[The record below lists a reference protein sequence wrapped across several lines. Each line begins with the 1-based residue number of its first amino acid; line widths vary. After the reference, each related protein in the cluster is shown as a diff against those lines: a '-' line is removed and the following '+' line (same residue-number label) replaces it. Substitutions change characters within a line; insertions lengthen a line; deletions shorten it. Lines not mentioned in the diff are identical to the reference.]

1 MGDMTVDELKD
12 KKLWFLWSAKPGRNG
27 KVTKVPFAANG
38 GATGTDDAHKGTW
51 VSFDDA
57 ESARNQFQAS
67 GIGLK
72 IPKGFFLLDIDHK
85 DISDSFAQLMLSR
98 FSSYAEVSPSGK
110 GIHIIGQCDITKL
123 PVHFDDRRKR
133 LVLDSEYYQKCS
145 DIGLELYIG
154 DITNRYGTF
163 TGNTINSLPIADCT
177 QAVLTTLDKEMRK
190 KPKAK
195 YSAKRDGDRAVF
207 DIVCDLR
214 KQKNGD
220 KFIRLYDKGDFSEYG
235 SQSEADAAL
244 CALIAFRTG
253 ADPDAIDEVFRSS
266 ALYRSKWERDDYRE
280 NTINAGISACNG
292 VFHRSKME
300 HPDFIKFN
308 EQTGEPY
315 VSVPLLAKYVREHLP
330 YILVRDNGK
339 QGLLKYVYEGGCY
352 RLYADNM
359 LLGIIKKYIADYDE
373 ELVKMSKINEALL
386 HITTDLTY
394 VSQDALNADEDIIN
408 FQNGILKITA
418 TDTEL
423 IPHSADI
430 LSTIQLPCEW
440 SDEDIDTPVFD
451 SYMDT
456 LTNGDE
462 MVKQLLMEF
471 IGVCISNVK
480 GWRMKKALFL
490 VGQGDTGKSQLKSL
504 VERLLGRGNF
514 IGIDL
519 KEIESRFGTGA
530 VYGTR
535 LAGSSD
541 MSFLSVD
548 ELKTFKKMTGGDS
561 LFAEFKGQQAFE
573 FTFNGLLWFC
583 MNRLP
588 KFGGDDGK
596 WVYDRIMVVDCP
608 NVIPKEQQ
616 DKQLLEKMYAE
627 RRGIVKKAVK
637 ALQTVITNG
646 YRFTEPDSIAEARR
660 DYQSANS
667 TVISFYEECMCPWEN
682 GKIVRHCTTGRIYKV
697 YQAWCR
703 ENNHGY
709 ARTAKEF
716 REQLAGYL
724 GGTFADV
731 TTRQKGNTYYKD
743 FTITEETKELYA
755 KEYGYEE
762 TEFLAG

>member
-1 MGDMTVDELKD
+1 MGDMTVEELKD
-12 KKLWFLWSAKPGRNG
+12 KNLWFLWSAKPGKNG

-57 ESARNQFQAS
+57 ESARNQFRAS
-67 GIGLK
+67 GLGLK

-85 DISDSFAQLMLSR
+85 DISDPFAQLMLSR

-123 PVHFDDRRKR
+123 PVHFDDRRKK
-133 LVLDSEYYQKCS
+133 LVLDSEYYQKRS

-195 YSAKRDGDRAVF
+195 YSAKRDGGRAVF

-315 VSVPLLAKYVREHLP
+315 VSVPLLAKYVREHLQ

-373 ELVKMSKINEALL
+373 ELVKMSKVNEVLL

-394 VSQDALNADEDIIN
+394 VSPDSLNADEDIIN

-440 SDEDIDTPVFD
+440 SNEDI
-451 SYMDT
+451 
-456 LTNGDE
+456 L
-462 MVKQLLMEF
+462 VK
-471 IGVCISNVK
+471 NP
-480 GWRMKKALFL
+480 
-490 VGQGDTGKSQLKSL
+490 
-504 VERLLGRGNF
+504 
-514 IGIDL
+514 
-519 KEIESRFGTGA
+519 FG
-530 VYGTR
+530 
-535 LAGSSD
+535 
-541 MSFLSVD
+541 F
-548 ELKTFKKMTGGDS
+548 
-561 LFAEFKGQQAFE
+561 
-573 FTFNGLLWFC
+573 
-583 MNRLP
+583 
-588 KFGGDDGK
+588 
-596 WVYDRIMVVDCP
+596 
-608 NVIPKEQQ
+608 
-616 DKQLLEKMYAE
+616 
-627 RRGIVKKAVK
+627 
-637 ALQTVITNG
+637 
-646 YRFTEPDSIAEARR
+646 
-660 DYQSANS
+660 
-667 TVISFYEECMCPWEN
+667 
-682 GKIVRHCTTGRIYKV
+682 
-697 YQAWCR
+697 
-703 ENNHGY
+703 
-709 ARTAKEF
+709 
-716 REQLAGYL
+716 QLAGVL
-724 GGTFADV
+724 VNDAVTREAISKDQMRKFLKFVHDDV
-731 TTRQKGNTYYKD
+731 VYCKY
-743 FTITEETKELYA
+743 
-755 KEYGYEE
+755 
-762 TEFLAG
+762 

>member
-57 ESARNQFQAS
+57 ESARNQFRAS
-67 GIGLK
+67 GLGLK

-85 DISDSFAQLMLSR
+85 DISDPFAQLMLSR

-123 PVHFDDRRKR
+123 PVHFDDRRKK
-133 LVLDSEYYQKCS
+133 LVLDSEYYQKRS

-195 YSAKRDGDRAVF
+195 YSAKRDGGRAVF

-315 VSVPLLAKYVREHLP
+315 VSVPLLAKYVREHLQ

-373 ELVKMSKINEALL
+373 ELVKMSKVNEVLL

-394 VSQDALNADEDIIN
+394 VSPDSLNADEDIIN

-440 SDEDIDTPVFD
+440 SNEDI
-451 SYMDT
+451 
-456 LTNGDE
+456 L
-462 MVKQLLMEF
+462 VK
-471 IGVCISNVK
+471 NP
-480 GWRMKKALFL
+480 
-490 VGQGDTGKSQLKSL
+490 
-504 VERLLGRGNF
+504 
-514 IGIDL
+514 
-519 KEIESRFGTGA
+519 FG
-530 VYGTR
+530 
-535 LAGSSD
+535 
-541 MSFLSVD
+541 F
-548 ELKTFKKMTGGDS
+548 
-561 LFAEFKGQQAFE
+561 
-573 FTFNGLLWFC
+573 
-583 MNRLP
+583 
-588 KFGGDDGK
+588 
-596 WVYDRIMVVDCP
+596 
-608 NVIPKEQQ
+608 
-616 DKQLLEKMYAE
+616 
-627 RRGIVKKAVK
+627 
-637 ALQTVITNG
+637 
-646 YRFTEPDSIAEARR
+646 
-660 DYQSANS
+660 
-667 TVISFYEECMCPWEN
+667 
-682 GKIVRHCTTGRIYKV
+682 
-697 YQAWCR
+697 
-703 ENNHGY
+703 
-709 ARTAKEF
+709 
-716 REQLAGYL
+716 QLAGVLVNDAVTREAISKDQMRKFLKFVHDDVVYCKYYEVVYIL
-724 GGTFADV
+724 FHTGMRISEFCGLTLKDIDLENRTINIDHQLQRTSDMRYIIETTKTDAGTRV
-731 TTRQKGNTYYKD
+731 LP
-743 FTITEETKELYA
+743 ITEDVAQMFQAIIEDRNAPKVEKTIDGYSGFLFYDDNGMPLVAMHWQHRFNHMVGRYNDIYRVQMPNITPHVCRHTYCSNMAKSGMNPKTLQYLMGHSDISVTMNVYTHIGFDDAEEELKRMEEFQKAQAEIEKKNDA
-755 KEYGYEE
+755 KAVSQKM
-762 TEFLAG
+762 FKVV

>member
-1 MGDMTVDELKD
+1 MGDMTVEELKD
-12 KKLWFLWSAKPGRNG
+12 KNLWFLWSAKPGKNG

-57 ESARNQFQAS
+57 ESARNQFRAS
-67 GIGLK
+67 GLGLK

-85 DISDSFAQLMLSR
+85 DISDPFAQLMLSR

-123 PVHFDDRRKR
+123 PVHFDDRRKK
-133 LVLDSEYYQKCS
+133 LVLDSEYYQKRS

-195 YSAKRDGDRAVF
+195 YSAKRDGGRAVF

-315 VSVPLLAKYVREHLP
+315 VSVPLLAKYVREHLQ

-373 ELVKMSKINEALL
+373 ELVKMSKVNEVLL

-394 VSQDALNADEDIIN
+394 VSPDSLNADEDIIN

-440 SDEDIDTPVFD
+440 SNEDI
-451 SYMDT
+451 
-456 LTNGDE
+456 L
-462 MVKQLLMEF
+462 VK
-471 IGVCISNVK
+471 NP
-480 GWRMKKALFL
+480 
-490 VGQGDTGKSQLKSL
+490 
-504 VERLLGRGNF
+504 
-514 IGIDL
+514 
-519 KEIESRFGTGA
+519 FG
-530 VYGTR
+530 
-535 LAGSSD
+535 
-541 MSFLSVD
+541 F
-548 ELKTFKKMTGGDS
+548 
-561 LFAEFKGQQAFE
+561 
-573 FTFNGLLWFC
+573 
-583 MNRLP
+583 
-588 KFGGDDGK
+588 
-596 WVYDRIMVVDCP
+596 
-608 NVIPKEQQ
+608 
-616 DKQLLEKMYAE
+616 
-627 RRGIVKKAVK
+627 
-637 ALQTVITNG
+637 
-646 YRFTEPDSIAEARR
+646 
-660 DYQSANS
+660 
-667 TVISFYEECMCPWEN
+667 
-682 GKIVRHCTTGRIYKV
+682 
-697 YQAWCR
+697 
-703 ENNHGY
+703 
-709 ARTAKEF
+709 
-716 REQLAGYL
+716 QLAGVLVNDAVTREAISKDQMRKFLKFVHDDVVYCKYYEVVYIL
-724 GGTFADV
+724 FHTGMRISEFCGLTLKDIDLENRTANIDHQLQRTSDMRYIIEITKTDAGTRV
-731 TTRQKGNTYYKD
+731 LP
-743 FTITEETKELYA
+743 ITEDVAQMFQAIIEDRNAPKVEKSIDGYSGFLFYDDNGMPLVAMHWQHRFNHMVGRYNDIYRVQMPNITPHVCRHTYCSNMAKSGMNPKTLQYLMGHSDISVTMNVYTHIGFDDAEEELKRMEEFRKAQAEVEQKKE
-755 KEYGYEE
+755 KPMSQKM
-762 TEFLAG
+762 FKVV

>member
-1 MGDMTVDELKD
+1 MTVEELKD
-12 KKLWFLWSAKPGRNG
+12 KNLWFLWSAKPSKNG

-38 GATGTDDAHKGTW
+38 GATGTDYAHKGTW

-57 ESARNQFQAS
+57 ESARNQFRAS
-67 GIGLK
+67 GLGLK

-85 DISDSFAQLMLSR
+85 DISDPFAQLMLSR

-123 PVHFDDRRKR
+123 PVHFDDRRKK
-133 LVLDSEYYQKCS
+133 LVLDSEYYQKRS

-163 TGNTINSLPIADCT
+163 TGNIINSLPIADCT

-292 VFHRSKME
+292 VLHRSKME

-315 VSVPLLAKYVREHLP
+315 VSVPLLAKYVREHLQ

-373 ELVKMSKINEALL
+373 ELVKMSKVNEVLL

-440 SDEDIDTPVFD
+440 SNEDI
-451 SYMDT
+451 
-456 LTNGDE
+456 L
-462 MVKQLLMEF
+462 VK
-471 IGVCISNVK
+471 NP
-480 GWRMKKALFL
+480 
-490 VGQGDTGKSQLKSL
+490 
-504 VERLLGRGNF
+504 
-514 IGIDL
+514 
-519 KEIESRFGTGA
+519 FG
-530 VYGTR
+530 
-535 LAGSSD
+535 
-541 MSFLSVD
+541 F
-548 ELKTFKKMTGGDS
+548 
-561 LFAEFKGQQAFE
+561 
-573 FTFNGLLWFC
+573 
-583 MNRLP
+583 
-588 KFGGDDGK
+588 
-596 WVYDRIMVVDCP
+596 
-608 NVIPKEQQ
+608 
-616 DKQLLEKMYAE
+616 
-627 RRGIVKKAVK
+627 
-637 ALQTVITNG
+637 
-646 YRFTEPDSIAEARR
+646 
-660 DYQSANS
+660 
-667 TVISFYEECMCPWEN
+667 
-682 GKIVRHCTTGRIYKV
+682 
-697 YQAWCR
+697 
-703 ENNHGY
+703 
-709 ARTAKEF
+709 
-716 REQLAGYL
+716 QLAGVLVNDAVTREAISKDQMRKFLKFVHDDVVYCKYYEVVYIL
-724 GGTFADV
+724 FHTGMRISEFCGLTLKDIDLENRTINIDHQLQRTSDMRYIIETTKTDAGTRV
-731 TTRQKGNTYYKD
+731 LP
-743 FTITEETKELYA
+743 ITEDVAQMFQAIIEDRNAPKVEKTIDGYSGFLFYDDNGMPLVAMHWQHRFNHMVGRYNDIYRVQMPNITPHVCRHTYCSNMAKSGMNPKTLQYLMGHSDISVTMNVYTHIGFDDAEEELKRMEEFQKAQAEIEKKNDA
-755 KEYGYEE
+755 KAVSQKM
-762 TEFLAG
+762 FKVV

>member
-1 MGDMTVDELKD
+1 MGDMTVEELKD
-12 KKLWFLWSAKPGRNG
+12 KNLWFLWSAKPGKNG

-57 ESARNQFQAS
+57 ESARNQFRAS
-67 GIGLK
+67 WLGLK

-85 DISDSFAQLMLSR
+85 DISDPFAQLMLSR

-123 PVHFDDRRKR
+123 PVHFDDRRKK
-133 LVLDSEYYQKCS
+133 LVLDSEYYQKRS

-195 YSAKRDGDRAVF
+195 YSAKRDGGRAVF

-315 VSVPLLAKYVREHLP
+315 VSVPLLAKYVREHLQ

-373 ELVKMSKINEALL
+373 ELVKMSKVNEVLL

-394 VSQDALNADEDIIN
+394 VSPDSLNADEDIIN

-440 SDEDIDTPVFD
+440 SNEDI
-451 SYMDT
+451 
-456 LTNGDE
+456 L
-462 MVKQLLMEF
+462 VK
-471 IGVCISNVK
+471 NP
-480 GWRMKKALFL
+480 
-490 VGQGDTGKSQLKSL
+490 
-504 VERLLGRGNF
+504 
-514 IGIDL
+514 
-519 KEIESRFGTGA
+519 FG
-530 VYGTR
+530 
-535 LAGSSD
+535 
-541 MSFLSVD
+541 F
-548 ELKTFKKMTGGDS
+548 
-561 LFAEFKGQQAFE
+561 
-573 FTFNGLLWFC
+573 
-583 MNRLP
+583 
-588 KFGGDDGK
+588 
-596 WVYDRIMVVDCP
+596 
-608 NVIPKEQQ
+608 
-616 DKQLLEKMYAE
+616 
-627 RRGIVKKAVK
+627 
-637 ALQTVITNG
+637 
-646 YRFTEPDSIAEARR
+646 
-660 DYQSANS
+660 
-667 TVISFYEECMCPWEN
+667 
-682 GKIVRHCTTGRIYKV
+682 
-697 YQAWCR
+697 
-703 ENNHGY
+703 
-709 ARTAKEF
+709 
-716 REQLAGYL
+716 QLAGVLVNDAVTREAISKDQMRKFLKFVHDDVVYCKYYEVVYIL
-724 GGTFADV
+724 FHTGMRISEFCGLTLKDIDLENRTINIDHQLQRTSDMRYIIETTKTDAGTRV
-731 TTRQKGNTYYKD
+731 LP
-743 FTITEETKELYA
+743 ITEDVAQMFQAIIEDRNAPKVEKTIDGYSGFLFYDDNGMPLVAMHWQHRFNHMVGRYNDIYRVQMPNITPHVCRHTYCSNMAKSGMNPKTLQYLMGHSDISVTMNVYTHIGFDDAEEELKRMEEFQKAQAEIEKKNDA
-755 KEYGYEE
+755 KAVSQKM
-762 TEFLAG
+762 FKVV

>member
-1 MGDMTVDELKD
+1 M
-12 KKLWFLWSAKPGRNG
+12 
-27 KVTKVPFAANG
+27 
-38 GATGTDDAHKGTW
+38 
-51 VSFDDA
+51 
-57 ESARNQFQAS
+57 Q
-67 GIGLK
+67 
-72 IPKGFFLLDIDHK
+72 
-85 DISDSFAQLMLSR
+85 
-98 FSSYAEVSPSGK
+98 
-110 GIHIIGQCDITKL
+110 
-123 PVHFDDRRKR
+123 
-133 LVLDSEYYQKCS
+133 
-145 DIGLELYIG
+145 
-154 DITNRYGTF
+154 
-163 TGNTINSLPIADCT
+163 
-177 QAVLTTLDKEMRK
+177 MRI
-190 KPKAK
+190 
-195 YSAKRDGDRAVF
+195 F
-207 DIVCDLR
+207 
-214 KQKNGD
+214 
-220 KFIRLYDKGDFSEYG
+220 
-235 SQSEADAAL
+235 
-244 CALIAFRTG
+244 
-253 ADPDAIDEVFRSS
+253 
-266 ALYRSKWERDDYRE
+266 
-280 NTINAGISACNG
+280 
-292 VFHRSKME
+292 
-300 HPDFIKFN
+300 
-308 EQTGEPY
+308 
-315 VSVPLLAKYVREHLP
+315 
-330 YILVRDNGK
+330 
-339 QGLLKYVYEGGCY
+339 
-352 RLYADNM
+352 
-359 LLGIIKKYIADYDE
+359 
-373 ELVKMSKINEALL
+373 
-386 HITTDLTY
+386 
-394 VSQDALNADEDIIN
+394 
-408 FQNGILKITA
+408 TA

-440 SDEDIDTPVFD
+440 SDEYIDTPVFD

-616 DKQLLEKMYAE
+616 DKQLLEKMFAE

-637 ALQTVITNG
+637 ALQTVIANG

>member
-1 MGDMTVDELKD
+1 MGDMTVEELKD
-12 KKLWFLWSAKPGRNG
+12 KNLWFLWSAKPGKNG

-67 GIGLK
+67 GLGLK

-85 DISDSFAQLMLSR
+85 DISDPFAQLMLSR

-133 LVLDSEYYQKCS
+133 LVLDSEYYQKRS

-195 YSAKRDGDRAVF
+195 YSAKRDGGRAVF

-315 VSVPLLAKYVREHLP
+315 VSVPLLAKYVREHLQ

-373 ELVKMSKINEALL
+373 ELVKMSKVNEVLL

-440 SDEDIDTPVFD
+440 SNEDI
-451 SYMDT
+451 
-456 LTNGDE
+456 L
-462 MVKQLLMEF
+462 VK
-471 IGVCISNVK
+471 NP
-480 GWRMKKALFL
+480 
-490 VGQGDTGKSQLKSL
+490 
-504 VERLLGRGNF
+504 
-514 IGIDL
+514 
-519 KEIESRFGTGA
+519 FG
-530 VYGTR
+530 
-535 LAGSSD
+535 
-541 MSFLSVD
+541 F
-548 ELKTFKKMTGGDS
+548 
-561 LFAEFKGQQAFE
+561 
-573 FTFNGLLWFC
+573 
-583 MNRLP
+583 
-588 KFGGDDGK
+588 
-596 WVYDRIMVVDCP
+596 
-608 NVIPKEQQ
+608 
-616 DKQLLEKMYAE
+616 
-627 RRGIVKKAVK
+627 
-637 ALQTVITNG
+637 
-646 YRFTEPDSIAEARR
+646 
-660 DYQSANS
+660 
-667 TVISFYEECMCPWEN
+667 
-682 GKIVRHCTTGRIYKV
+682 
-697 YQAWCR
+697 
-703 ENNHGY
+703 
-709 ARTAKEF
+709 
-716 REQLAGYL
+716 QLAGVLVNDAVTREAISKDQMRKFLKFVHDDVVYCKYYEVVYIL
-724 GGTFADV
+724 FHTGMRISEFCGLTLKDIDLENRTINIDHQLQRTSDMRYIIETTKTDAGTRV
-731 TTRQKGNTYYKD
+731 LP
-743 FTITEETKELYA
+743 ITEDVAQMFQAIIEDRNAPKVEKTIDGYSGFLFYDDNGMPLVAMHWQHRFNHMVGRYNDIYRVQMPNITPHVCRHTYCSNMAKSGMNPKTLQYLMGHSDISVTMNVYTHIGFDDAEEELKRMEEFQKAQAEIEKKNDA
-755 KEYGYEE
+755 KAVSQKM
-762 TEFLAG
+762 FKVV

>member
-1 MGDMTVDELKD
+1 MGDMTVEELKD
-12 KKLWFLWSAKPGRNG
+12 KNLWFLWSAKPSKNG

-38 GATGTDDAHKGTW
+38 GATGTDYAHKGTW

-57 ESARNQFQAS
+57 ESARNQFRAS
-67 GIGLK
+67 GLGLK

-85 DISDSFAQLMLSR
+85 DISDPFAQLMLSR

-123 PVHFDDRRKR
+123 PVHFDDRRKK
-133 LVLDSEYYQKCS
+133 LVLDSEYYQKRS

-163 TGNTINSLPIADCT
+163 TGNIINSLPIADCT

-292 VFHRSKME
+292 VLHRSKME

-315 VSVPLLAKYVREHLP
+315 VSVPLLAKYVREHLQ

-373 ELVKMSKINEALL
+373 ELVKMSKVNEVLL

-394 VSQDALNADEDIIN
+394 VS
-408 FQNGILKITA
+408 
-418 TDTEL
+418 
-423 IPHSADI
+423 
-430 LSTIQLPCEW
+430 
-440 SDEDIDTPVFD
+440 
-451 SYMDT
+451 
-456 LTNGDE
+456 
-462 MVKQLLMEF
+462 
-471 IGVCISNVK
+471 
-480 GWRMKKALFL
+480 
-490 VGQGDTGKSQLKSL
+490 
-504 VERLLGRGNF
+504 
-514 IGIDL
+514 
-519 KEIESRFGTGA
+519 
-530 VYGTR
+530 
-535 LAGSSD
+535 
-541 MSFLSVD
+541 
-548 ELKTFKKMTGGDS
+548 
-561 LFAEFKGQQAFE
+561 
-573 FTFNGLLWFC
+573 
-583 MNRLP
+583 
-588 KFGGDDGK
+588 
-596 WVYDRIMVVDCP
+596 
-608 NVIPKEQQ
+608 
-616 DKQLLEKMYAE
+616 
-627 RRGIVKKAVK
+627 
-637 ALQTVITNG
+637 
-646 YRFTEPDSIAEARR
+646 
-660 DYQSANS
+660 
-667 TVISFYEECMCPWEN
+667 
-682 GKIVRHCTTGRIYKV
+682 
-697 YQAWCR
+697 
-703 ENNHGY
+703 
-709 ARTAKEF
+709 
-716 REQLAGYL
+716 
-724 GGTFADV
+724 
-731 TTRQKGNTYYKD
+731 
-743 FTITEETKELYA
+743 
-755 KEYGYEE
+755 
-762 TEFLAG
+762 

>member
-1 MGDMTVDELKD
+1 MTVEELKD
-12 KKLWFLWSAKPGRNG
+12 KNLWFLWSAKPGKNG

-57 ESARNQFQAS
+57 ESARNQFRAS
-67 GIGLK
+67 GLGLK

-85 DISDSFAQLMLSR
+85 DISDPFAQLMLSR

-123 PVHFDDRRKR
+123 PVHFDDRRKK
-133 LVLDSEYYQKCS
+133 LVLDSEYYQKRS

-195 YSAKRDGDRAVF
+195 YSAKRDGGRAVF

-292 VFHRSKME
+292 VFHGSKME

-315 VSVPLLAKYVREHLP
+315 VSVPLLAKYVREHLQ

-373 ELVKMSKINEALL
+373 ELVKMSKVNEVFCILPQTL
-386 HITTDLTY
+386 H
-394 VSQDALNADEDIIN
+394 
-408 FQNGILKITA
+408 
-418 TDTEL
+418 
-423 IPHSADI
+423 
-430 LSTIQLPCEW
+430 
-440 SDEDIDTPVFD
+440 
-451 SYMDT
+451 M
-456 LTNGDE
+456 
-462 MVKQLLMEF
+462 
-471 IGVCISNVK
+471 
-480 GWRMKKALFL
+480 
-490 VGQGDTGKSQLKSL
+490 
-504 VERLLGRGNF
+504 
-514 IGIDL
+514 
-519 KEIESRFGTGA
+519 
-530 VYGTR
+530 
-535 LAGSSD
+535 
-541 MSFLSVD
+541 
-548 ELKTFKKMTGGDS
+548 
-561 LFAEFKGQQAFE
+561 
-573 FTFNGLLWFC
+573 
-583 MNRLP
+583 
-588 KFGGDDGK
+588 
-596 WVYDRIMVVDCP
+596 
-608 NVIPKEQQ
+608 
-616 DKQLLEKMYAE
+616 
-627 RRGIVKKAVK
+627 
-637 ALQTVITNG
+637 
-646 YRFTEPDSIAEARR
+646 
-660 DYQSANS
+660 
-667 TVISFYEECMCPWEN
+667 
-682 GKIVRHCTTGRIYKV
+682 
-697 YQAWCR
+697 
-703 ENNHGY
+703 
-709 ARTAKEF
+709 
-716 REQLAGYL
+716 
-724 GGTFADV
+724 
-731 TTRQKGNTYYKD
+731 
-743 FTITEETKELYA
+743 
-755 KEYGYEE
+755 
-762 TEFLAG
+762 

>member
-38 GATGTDDAHKGTW
+38 GATGTDDAHKGRW

-57 ESARNQFQAS
+57 ESARNQFRAS
-67 GIGLK
+67 GLGLK

-85 DISDSFAQLMLSR
+85 DISDPFAQLMLSR

-133 LVLDSEYYQKCS
+133 LVLDSEYYQKRS

-195 YSAKRDGDRAVF
+195 YSAKRDGDRSVF

-300 HPDFIKFN
+300 HSDFIKFN

-315 VSVPLLAKYVREHLP
+315 VSVPLLAKYVREHLQ

-373 ELVKMSKINEALL
+373 ELVKMSKVNEVLL

-418 TDTEL
+418 TDTTFSRYTF
-423 IPHSADI
+423 HH
-430 LSTIQLPCEW
+430 T
-440 SDEDIDTPVFD
+440 T
-451 SYMDT
+451 
-456 LTNGDE
+456 
-462 MVKQLLMEF
+462 
-471 IGVCISNVK
+471 
-480 GWRMKKALFL
+480 
-490 VGQGDTGKSQLKSL
+490 SL
-504 VERLLGRGNF
+504 
-514 IGIDL
+514 
-519 KEIESRFGTGA
+519 
-530 VYGTR
+530 
-535 LAGSSD
+535 
-541 MSFLSVD
+541 
-548 ELKTFKKMTGGDS
+548 
-561 LFAEFKGQQAFE
+561 
-573 FTFNGLLWFC
+573 
-583 MNRLP
+583 
-588 KFGGDDGK
+588 
-596 WVYDRIMVVDCP
+596 
-608 NVIPKEQQ
+608 
-616 DKQLLEKMYAE
+616 
-627 RRGIVKKAVK
+627 
-637 ALQTVITNG
+637 
-646 YRFTEPDSIAEARR
+646 
-660 DYQSANS
+660 
-667 TVISFYEECMCPWEN
+667 
-682 GKIVRHCTTGRIYKV
+682 
-697 YQAWCR
+697 
-703 ENNHGY
+703 
-709 ARTAKEF
+709 
-716 REQLAGYL
+716 
-724 GGTFADV
+724 
-731 TTRQKGNTYYKD
+731 
-743 FTITEETKELYA
+743 
-755 KEYGYEE
+755 
-762 TEFLAG
+762 

>member
-1 MGDMTVDELKD
+1 MGDMTVEELKD
-12 KKLWFLWSAKPGRNG
+12 KNLWFLWSAKPGKNG

-57 ESARNQFQAS
+57 ESARNQFRAS
-67 GIGLK
+67 GLGLK

-85 DISDSFAQLMLSR
+85 DISDPFAQLMLSR

-123 PVHFDDRRKR
+123 PVHFDDRRKK
-133 LVLDSEYYQKCS
+133 LVLDSEYYQKRS

-195 YSAKRDGDRAVF
+195 YSAKRDGGRAVF

-315 VSVPLLAKYVREHLP
+315 VSVPLLAKYVREHLQ

-373 ELVKMSKINEALL
+373 ELVKMSKVNEVLL

-394 VSQDALNADEDIIN
+394 VSPDSLNADEDIIN

-440 SDEDIDTPVFD
+440 SNEDI
-451 SYMDT
+451 
-456 LTNGDE
+456 L
-462 MVKQLLMEF
+462 VK
-471 IGVCISNVK
+471 NP
-480 GWRMKKALFL
+480 
-490 VGQGDTGKSQLKSL
+490 
-504 VERLLGRGNF
+504 
-514 IGIDL
+514 
-519 KEIESRFGTGA
+519 FG
-530 VYGTR
+530 
-535 LAGSSD
+535 
-541 MSFLSVD
+541 F
-548 ELKTFKKMTGGDS
+548 
-561 LFAEFKGQQAFE
+561 
-573 FTFNGLLWFC
+573 
-583 MNRLP
+583 
-588 KFGGDDGK
+588 
-596 WVYDRIMVVDCP
+596 
-608 NVIPKEQQ
+608 
-616 DKQLLEKMYAE
+616 
-627 RRGIVKKAVK
+627 
-637 ALQTVITNG
+637 
-646 YRFTEPDSIAEARR
+646 
-660 DYQSANS
+660 
-667 TVISFYEECMCPWEN
+667 
-682 GKIVRHCTTGRIYKV
+682 
-697 YQAWCR
+697 
-703 ENNHGY
+703 
-709 ARTAKEF
+709 
-716 REQLAGYL
+716 QLAGVLVNDAVTREAISKDQMRKFLKFVHDDVVYCKYYEVVYIL
-724 GGTFADV
+724 FHTGMRISEFCGLTLKDIDLENRTINIDHQLQRTSDMRYIIETTKTDAGTRV
-731 TTRQKGNTYYKD
+731 LP
-743 FTITEETKELYA
+743 ITEDVAQMFQAIIEDRNAPNVEKSIDGYSGFLFYDDNGMPLVAMHWQHRFNHMVGRYNDIYRVQMPNITPHVCRHTYCSNMAKSGMNPKTLQYLMGHSDISVTMNVYTHIGFDDAEEELKRMEEFQKAQAEIEKKNDA
-755 KEYGYEE
+755 KAVSQKM
-762 TEFLAG
+762 FKVV

>member
-1 MGDMTVDELKD
+1 MGDMTVEELKD
-12 KKLWFLWSAKPGRNG
+12 KNLWFLWSAKPGKNG

-57 ESARNQFQAS
+57 ESARNQFRAS
-67 GIGLK
+67 GLGLK

-85 DISDSFAQLMLSR
+85 DISDPFAQLMLSR

-123 PVHFDDRRKR
+123 PVHFDDRRKK
-133 LVLDSEYYQKCS
+133 LVLDSEYYQKRS

-195 YSAKRDGDRAVF
+195 YSAKRDGGRAVF

-315 VSVPLLAKYVREHLP
+315 VSVPLLAKYVREHLQ

-373 ELVKMSKINEALL
+373 ELVKMSKVNEVLL

-394 VSQDALNADEDIIN
+394 VSPDSLNADEDIIN

-440 SDEDIDTPVFD
+440 SNEDI
-451 SYMDT
+451 
-456 LTNGDE
+456 L
-462 MVKQLLMEF
+462 VK
-471 IGVCISNVK
+471 NP
-480 GWRMKKALFL
+480 
-490 VGQGDTGKSQLKSL
+490 
-504 VERLLGRGNF
+504 
-514 IGIDL
+514 
-519 KEIESRFGTGA
+519 FG
-530 VYGTR
+530 
-535 LAGSSD
+535 
-541 MSFLSVD
+541 F
-548 ELKTFKKMTGGDS
+548 
-561 LFAEFKGQQAFE
+561 
-573 FTFNGLLWFC
+573 
-583 MNRLP
+583 
-588 KFGGDDGK
+588 
-596 WVYDRIMVVDCP
+596 
-608 NVIPKEQQ
+608 
-616 DKQLLEKMYAE
+616 
-627 RRGIVKKAVK
+627 
-637 ALQTVITNG
+637 
-646 YRFTEPDSIAEARR
+646 
-660 DYQSANS
+660 
-667 TVISFYEECMCPWEN
+667 
-682 GKIVRHCTTGRIYKV
+682 
-697 YQAWCR
+697 
-703 ENNHGY
+703 
-709 ARTAKEF
+709 
-716 REQLAGYL
+716 QLAGVLVNDAVTREAISKDQMRKFLKFVHDDVVYCKYYEVVYIL
-724 GGTFADV
+724 FHTGMRISEFCGLTLKDIDLENRTINIDHQLQRTSDMRYIIETTKTDAGTRV
-731 TTRQKGNTYYKD
+731 LP
-743 FTITEETKELYA
+743 ITEDVAQMFQAIIEDRNAPKVEKSIDGYSGFLFYDDNGMPLVAMHWQHRFNHMVGRYNDIYRVQMPNITPHVCRHTYCSNMAKSGMNPKTLQYLMGHSDISVTMNVYTHIGFDDAEEELKRMEEFRKAQAEVEQKKE
-755 KEYGYEE
+755 KPMSQKM
-762 TEFLAG
+762 FKVV